1 MLDYPQSGE
10 RVRGLRNTQSSRAG
24 QPNRKRFT
32 VRRIMGAGDL
42 WVTEYALAYSG
53 GPSYTV
59 SIMEF
64 LDEEVAREAQYS
76 AIHLSRGGRARN
88 GSSVHPETWPR

>member
-1 MLDYPQSGE
+1 
-10 RVRGLRNTQSSRAG
+10 
-24 QPNRKRFT
+24 
-32 VRRIMGAGDL
+32 MGAGDL
-42 WVTEYALAYSG
+42 WVTEYALAYNG
-53 GPSYTV
+53 RPSYTV

-88 GSSVHPETWPR
+88 GSRVHPETWPR